1 MRARQEPDWS
11 ILVQLRVSR
20 TLLGLFAGGA
30 LALAGTL
37 FQAMLR
43 DALAT
48 PYTLG
53 ISAGASLGAVVAI
66 WLGWQQ
72 IAGVPAI
79 WVAALAGAAIV
90 LVLVVGAALQQRRV
104 SSFSLLLVRARRQQ
118 RVLRAHHRHLRPRRR
133 DAVVLDLPVAD
144 RQPRLGGLRGARRLR
159 RRSSRSRPSVVMR
172 QARSWNLMAVDPSW
186 AATRGARVTQLT
198 LSGYGAGSVLTA
210 ATVALTGPIGFVGLV
225 VPHLIR
231 TRIGADHRV
240 LMPCAF
246 LGGGVLLAGC
256 DAIGRVVMAPS
267 EVPAGAVMA
276 ILGGPYLV
284 WVLRQRSARHEMR
297 HGAAALHRRHLVQ
310 RRQELDG
317 DGDLRVAPAAR
328 ACRSRRSRR
337 RTCRTTRIRAGRAA
351 RLAARRW
358 RRPKRAGSS
367 RSRR

>member
-1 MRARQEPDWS
+1 MGVVLVMGHSSHAGRWVAVFAVAFGAAALLLPFIGPFGLDLERVRARQEPDWS

-30 LALAGTL
+30 LSLAGTL

-72 IAGVPAI
+72 IAGIPAI
-79 WVAALAGAAIV
+79 WVAALSGAAIV
-90 LVLVVGAALQQRRV
+90 LALVVGAALQQRRV
-104 SSFSLLLVRARRQQ
+104 SSFSLLLSGLAANSVCSALIIVIYGLVSATKSFSISRWLIGSVDSVDYA
-118 RVLRAHHRHLRPRRR
+118 A
-133 DAVVLDLPVAD
+133 
-144 RQPRLGGLRGARRLR
+144 LGGFVGLVSLAAA
-159 RRSSRSRPSVVMR
+159 VVMR
-172 QARSWNLMAVDPSW
+172 QAKSWNLMAVDPSW
-186 AATRGARVTQLT
+186 AATRGARVTRLT
-198 LSGYGAGSVLTA
+198 LSGYGAGSLLTA

-246 LGGGVLLAGC
+246 LGGGVLLASC
-256 DAIGRVVMAPS
+256 DAIGRVVIAPS
-267 EVPAGAVMA
+267 EIPAGAVMA

-284 WVLRQRSARHEMR
+284 WVLRQRSA
-297 HGAAALHRRHLVQ
+297 L
-310 RRQELDG
+310 
-317 DGDLRVAPAAR
+317 
-328 ACRSRRSRR
+328 
-337 RTCRTTRIRAGRAA
+337 
-351 RLAARRW
+351 
-358 RRPKRAGSS
+358 
-367 RSRR
+367 

>member
-1 MRARQEPDWS
+1 MGVVLVMGPSSHAGRWVAVFAVAFGAAALLLPFIGPFGLDLERVRARQEPDWS

-30 LALAGTL
+30 LSLAGTL

-72 IAGVPAI
+72 IAGIPAI
-79 WVAALAGAAIV
+79 WVAALSGAAIV
-90 LVLVVGAALQQRRV
+90 LALVVGAALQQRRV
-104 SSFSLLLVRARRQQ
+104 SSFSLLLSGLAANSVCSALIIVIYGLVSATKSFSISRWLIGSVDSVDYA
-118 RVLRAHHRHLRPRRR
+118 A
-133 DAVVLDLPVAD
+133 
-144 RQPRLGGLRGARRLR
+144 LGGFVGLVSLAA
-159 RRSSRSRPSVVMR
+159 VMVMR
-172 QARSWNLMAVDPSW
+172 QAKSWNLMAVDPSW
-186 AATRGARVTQLT
+186 AATRGARVTRLT
-198 LSGYGAGSVLTA
+198 LSGYGAGSLLTA

-246 LGGGVLLAGC
+246 LGGGVLLASC
-256 DAIGRVVMAPS
+256 DAIGRVVIAPS
-267 EVPAGAVMA
+267 EIPAGAVMA

-284 WVLRQRSARHEMR
+284 WVLRQRSA
-297 HGAAALHRRHLVQ
+297 L
-310 RRQELDG
+310 
-317 DGDLRVAPAAR
+317 
-328 ACRSRRSRR
+328 
-337 RTCRTTRIRAGRAA
+337 
-351 RLAARRW
+351 
-358 RRPKRAGSS
+358 
-367 RSRR
+367 

>member
-1 MRARQEPDWS
+1 MSMQLQIDKRCVVAVFALAFCTAALFLPLVGPFGLDFERVRARQEPDWS

-30 LALAGTL
+30 LSLAGAL

-72 IAGVPAI
+72 IASIPAI
-79 WVAALAGAAIV
+79 WLAALAGAAIV
-90 LVLVVGAALQQRRV
+90 LALVVGAALHERRV
-104 SSFSLLLVRARRQQ
+104 SSFSLLLSGLAANSVCSALIIVIYGLVSANKSFSISRWLIGSVDSVEYRA
-118 RVLRAHHRHLRPRRR
+118 
-133 DAVVLDLPVAD
+133 
-144 RQPRLGGLRGARRLR
+144 LGGFV
-159 RRSSRSRPSVVMR
+159 SVVAVAAVAVMR
-172 QARSWNLMAVDPSW
+172 QAKSWNLMAVDPSW

-198 LSGYGAGSVLTA
+198 LRGYWAGSLLTA
-210 ATVALTGPIGFVGLV
+210 TTVALTGPIGFVGLV

-256 DAIGRVVMAPS
+256 DAIGRVVIAPS
-267 EVPAGAVMA
+267 EIPAGAVMA

-284 WVLRQRSARHEMR
+284 WVLRQRS
-297 HGAAALHRRHLVQ
+297 L
-310 RRQELDG
+310 
-317 DGDLRVAPAAR
+317 
-328 ACRSRRSRR
+328 S
-337 RTCRTTRIRAGRAA
+337 
-351 RLAARRW
+351 
-358 RRPKRAGSS
+358 
-367 RSRR
+367 

>member
-1 MRARQEPDWS
+1 MGDVLVTGRSSHTARWVVVFAVAFCAAALLLPFVGPFGLNLERVRARQEPDWS

-30 LALAGTL
+30 LSLAGAL

-72 IAGVPAI
+72 IAGIPAI

-90 LVLVVGAALQQRRV
+90 LALVVGAALQQRRV
-104 SSFSLLLVRARRQQ
+104 SSFSLLLSGLAANSVCSALIIVMYGMVSATKSFSISRWLIGSVDSVDYA
-118 RVLRAHHRHLRPRRR
+118 A
-133 DAVVLDLPVAD
+133 
-144 RQPRLGGLRGARRLR
+144 LGGFVAVIALAAA
-159 RRSSRSRPSVVMR
+159 VVMR
-172 QARSWNLMAVDPSW
+172 QAKSWNLMAVDPSW

-198 LSGYGAGSVLTA
+198 LSGYGAGSLLTA

-240 LMPCAF
+240 LLPCAF
-246 LGGGVLLAGC
+246 LGGGVLLAVC
-256 DAIGRVVMAPS
+256 DAIGRVVIAPS
-267 EVPAGAVMA
+267 EIPAGAVMA

-284 WVLRQRSARHEMR
+284 WVLRQR
-297 HGAAALHRRHLVQ
+297 AAL
-310 RRQELDG
+310 
-317 DGDLRVAPAAR
+317 
-328 ACRSRRSRR
+328 
-337 RTCRTTRIRAGRAA
+337 
-351 RLAARRW
+351 
-358 RRPKRAGSS
+358 
-367 RSRR
+367 